1 MSGFSP
7 STYLLWSILACL
19 FESFL
24 VAHLYS
30 YDKFQCVKWGSG
42 RQPGAFKRIMTYSYL
57 ATVPLLM
64 VYSLT
69 MTVLTYE
76 QGYLVLP
83 DGTILA
89 LPFSSWTHTA
99 MKRVLPL
106 FFVLAS
112 AWALELVTHLEE
124 LTFWLFLLHQG
135 PQKRDWFKSWEFRVW
150 YLGSVVAVLGMPLTV
165 IIKRANLDLCFAWI
179 FIAGSAAGLATTL
192 CFIYVLIRFPGFI
205 RRVKLEGAEAEV
217 VVRLTIFYQLNITRI
232 IFRFMFHFPL
242 LILALDAVQGAHV
255 ILAKQAASDLLAML
269 GGIGCFVSSAITL
282 FIFFPRSITR
292 ESGYRVK
299 ISSTPT
305 VDKTTRAPSLPD
317 YHREHNPPPPKPAT
331 PLPTEAFVHLETP
344 AENTLESYLPDS
356 EYEGEA
362 TPQYE
367 SDPESNYIDS
377 PMQGATNW
385 PATVDDDAASLSD
398 EDHRHRH
405 RTRPVV
411 HHRTRHHQPRH
422 GSRRREIEEQI
433 SIGNLRPEINKIGSR
448 PESGKD
454 INAAV
459 IFVPQMSRAQISRQL
474 LVEDPSGSHSTGVVH
489 PYAMNFTSPIDLCD
503 ATDSQPRAI

>member
-69 MTVLTYE
+69 MTVLAYQ
-76 QGYLVLP
+76 QGFFTTV
-83 DGTILA
+83 DGKILA

-99 MKRVLPL
+99 KKRLLPL

-124 LTFWLFLLHQG
+124 LTFWMFLLHQG
-135 PQKRDWFKSWEFRVW
+135 PHKRDWFKSWEFRVW
-150 YLGSVVAVLGMPLTV
+150 YLGSVIAILGMPLTV

-179 FIAGSAAGLATTL
+179 FLAGSAAGLATTL

-205 RRVKLEGAEAEV
+205 RRVKFEGAEPEV

-242 LILALDAVQGAHV
+242 LILALDAVQGPHDIIAN
-255 ILAKQAASDLLAML
+255 QAASDLLAML

-292 ESGYRVK
+292 ENGYRVK

-305 VDKTTRAPSLPD
+305 VDKMARAPSLPD
-317 YHREHNPPPPKPAT
+317 YHREQNASPPKPAT
-331 PLPTEAFVHLETP
+331 PTP
-344 AENTLESYLPDS
+344 ADAFHHLDTQAEHALESFPPES

-377 PMQGATNW
+377 ATMQGVNWNADTN
-385 PATVDDDAASLSD
+385 DDALTWSD
-398 EDHRHRH
+398 EDNRS
-405 RTRPVV
+405 RPVIY
-411 HHRTRHHQPRH
+411 HRSRHHQSRH
-422 GSRRREIEEQI
+422 SRGREIEERP
-433 SIGNLRPEINKIGSR
+433 SIGNLGTEMTKYSTR
-448 PESGKD
+448 PESHKD

-459 IFVPQMSRAQISRQL
+459 IVVPQIPRVHLTRAL
-474 LVEDPSGSHSTGVVH
+474 LVEDPSMSASHSSDVVH

-503 ATDSQPRAI
+503 ASLPRAI

>member
-69 MTVLTYE
+69 MTVLAYQ
-76 QGYLVLP
+76 QGLVWVSPQLSQSP
-83 DGTILA
+83 TTLILGFFTTVDGK
-89 LPFSSWTHTA
+89 S
-99 MKRVLPL
+99 KRLLPL

-124 LTFWLFLLHQG
+124 LTFWMFLLHQG
-135 PQKRDWFKSWEFRVW
+135 PHKRDWFKSWEFRVW
-150 YLGSVVAVLGMPLTV
+150 YLGSVIAILGMPLTV

-179 FIAGSAAGLATTL
+179 FLAGSAAGLATSL

-205 RRVKLEGAEAEV
+205 RRVKFEGAEPEV

-242 LILALDAVQGAHV
+242 LILALDAVQGPHDIIANHFV
-255 ILAKQAASDLLAML
+255 SHLLAML

-292 ESGYRVK
+292 ENGYRVK
-299 ISSTPT
+299 ISST
-305 VDKTTRAPSLPD
+305 
-317 YHREHNPPPPKPAT
+317 
-331 PLPTEAFVHLETP
+331 
-344 AENTLESYLPDS
+344 
-356 EYEGEA
+356 
-362 TPQYE
+362 
-367 SDPESNYIDS
+367 
-377 PMQGATNW
+377 
-385 PATVDDDAASLSD
+385 
-398 EDHRHRH
+398 
-405 RTRPVV
+405 
-411 HHRTRHHQPRH
+411 
-422 GSRRREIEEQI
+422 
-433 SIGNLRPEINKIGSR
+433 
-448 PESGKD
+448 
-454 INAAV
+454 
-459 IFVPQMSRAQISRQL
+459 
-474 LVEDPSGSHSTGVVH
+474 
-489 PYAMNFTSPIDLCD
+489 
-503 ATDSQPRAI
+503 

>member
-1 MSGFSP
+1 MGGFSP

-19 FESFL
+19 FEGFL

-69 MTVLTYE
+69 MTVLSYQ
-76 QGYLVLP
+76 QGFLITADGKVLA
-83 DGTILA
+83 I
-89 LPFSSWTHTA
+89 PFSSWTHTA
-99 MKRVLPL
+99 RKRLLPL

-135 PQKRDWFKSWEFRVW
+135 PHKRDWFKSWEFRVW
-150 YLGSVVAVLGMPLTV
+150 YLGSVIAILGMPLTV

-179 FIAGSAAGLATTL
+179 FLAGSAAGLATTL
-192 CFIYVLIRFPGFI
+192 CFMYVLVRFPGFI
-205 RRVKLEGAEAEV
+205 RRVKFEGAEPEV
-217 VVRLTIFYQLNITRI
+217 VVRLTIFYQLNITRM

-242 LILALDAVQGAHV
+242 LILALDAVQGPHD
-255 ILAKQAASDLLAML
+255 IIAKQAASDLLVML

-292 ESGYRVK
+292 EIGYRVK
-299 ISSTPT
+299 ISSTPS
-305 VDKTTRAPSLPD
+305 VDQIARAPSLPD
-317 YHREHNPPPPKPAT
+317 YHREQNMSHPKPT
-331 PLPTEAFVHLETP
+331 PP
-344 AENTLESYLPDS
+344 AVDTFHHFENPEDLAVENLSQNP
-356 EYEGEA
+356 EYDGEA

-367 SDPESNYIDS
+367 SDPESDFID
-377 PMQGATNW
+377 
-385 PATVDDDAASLSD
+385 PATVQGRNWIADTNDDATTWEMHSNEIFRTGSVTY
-398 EDHRHRH
+398 HRPRI
-405 RTRPVV
+405 
-411 HHRTRHHQPRH
+411 HQSRH
-422 GSRRREIEEQI
+422 GRRRDIEEQP
-433 SIGNLRPEINKIGSR
+433 SIGNIRAEINKYSTPPG
-448 PESGKD
+448 SGKD
-454 INAAV
+454 PSAAV
-459 IFVPQMSRAQISRQL
+459 IVVPRISRVDPTRP
-474 LVEDPSGSHSTGVVH
+474 LVMEEPSASHSSDVVH

-503 ATDSQPRAI
+503 ASLPRAI

>member
-69 MTVLTYE
+69 MTVLAYQ
-76 QGYLVLP
+76 QGLVWLK
-83 DGTILA
+83 ISVLA

-99 MKRVLPL
+99 KKRLLPL

-124 LTFWLFLLHQG
+124 LTFWMFLLHQG
-135 PQKRDWFKSWEFRVW
+135 PHKRDWFKSWEFRVW
-150 YLGSVVAVLGMPLTV
+150 YLGSVIAILGMPLTV

-179 FIAGSAAGLATTL
+179 FLAGSAAGLATTL

-205 RRVKLEGAEAEV
+205 RRVKFEGAEPEV

-242 LILALDAVQGAHV
+242 LILALDAVQGPHDIIAN
-255 ILAKQAASDLLAML
+255 QAASGELHFRFPYPLHGSSRLSDLLAML

-292 ESGYRVK
+292 ENGYRVK

-305 VDKTTRAPSLPD
+305 VDKMARAPSLPD
-317 YHREHNPPPPKPAT
+317 YHR
-331 PLPTEAFVHLETP
+331 
-344 AENTLESYLPDS
+344 
-356 EYEGEA
+356 
-362 TPQYE
+362 
-367 SDPESNYIDS
+367 
-377 PMQGATNW
+377 
-385 PATVDDDAASLSD
+385 
-398 EDHRHRH
+398 
-405 RTRPVV
+405 
-411 HHRTRHHQPRH
+411 
-422 GSRRREIEEQI
+422 
-433 SIGNLRPEINKIGSR
+433 
-448 PESGKD
+448 
-454 INAAV
+454 
-459 IFVPQMSRAQISRQL
+459 
-474 LVEDPSGSHSTGVVH
+474 
-489 PYAMNFTSPIDLCD
+489 
-503 ATDSQPRAI
+503 